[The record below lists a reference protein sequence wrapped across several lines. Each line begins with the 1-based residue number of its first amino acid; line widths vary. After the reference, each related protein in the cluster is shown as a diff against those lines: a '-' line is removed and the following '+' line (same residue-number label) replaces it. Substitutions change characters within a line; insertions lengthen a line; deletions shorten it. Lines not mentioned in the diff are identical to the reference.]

1 MNDEQAM
8 QLAIEQAMGGLYS
21 ASPNPRVGCVLTRDQ
36 QLLGAGFHLRTGE
49 GHAEV
54 NAIAAANAS
63 GHGIEAATAYVTLE
77 PCNHTGRT
85 PPCTQAL
92 ISAGVERV
100 VIAMLDPNPQ
110 VAGSGVAALQAAG
123 ISVETGLLEQQ
134 ARQLNP
140 GYIKRME
147 SAMPW
152 LRVKL
157 AMSLDGRTAMAS
169 GESQWITG
177 SEARS
182 DVQRLRARSC
192 AIVSGVDTVIADDAA
207 LTVRIDELGLPAEQA
222 AVAAR
227 QQPLRVVL
235 DSTLRLPPTARLLT
249 QGGAILVVAAH
260 ENHSAQ
266 RALEE
271 AGAELVCLPAANGQV
286 DLRRLLQLLAE
297 RDCNEVMLEAGA
309 TLAGAFAEAGLI
321 DQLSIYMAPTLMGS
335 MARPLMEWPL
345 ETMAQQ
351 RRLLVDSISPVG
363 DDWRIDARFA

>member
-1 MNDEQAM
+1 MNDQQAM

-21 ASPNPRVGCVLTRDQ
+21 ASPNPRVGCVLTRGQ

-54 NAIAAANAS
+54 NAIAASAAS
-63 GHGIEAATAYVTLE
+63 GHNTAAATAYVTLE

-85 PPCTQAL
+85 PPCTEAL
-92 ISAGVERV
+92 ISAGIERV
-100 VIAMLDPNPQ
+100 VIAMLDPNPL

-123 ISVETGLLEQQ
+123 IKVETGLMEQQ

-169 GESQWITG
+169 GQSQWITG
-177 SEARS
+177 SPARS
-182 DVQRLRARSC
+182 DVQRLRARSS
-192 AIVSGVDTVIADDAA
+192 AIISGVDTVITDAAA
-207 LTVRIDELGLPAEQA
+207 LTVRSAELGLPDEQA
-222 AVAAR
+222 AVAAQ
-227 QQPLRVVL
+227 QQPLRVIL
-235 DSTLRLPPTARLLT
+235 DSRLRLPATARLLT
-249 QGGAILVVAAH
+249 QPGAILVVAAQ
-260 ENHSAQ
+260 ENQAAQSALQ
-266 RALEE
+266 Q
-271 AGAELVCLPAANGQV
+271 AGAEVIYLPAANGRI
-286 DLRRLLQLLAE
+286 DLRRLLQVLAE

-309 TLAGAFAEAGLI
+309 TLAGAFAEADLI
-321 DQLSIYMAPTLMGS
+321 DYLSIYMAPTLLGS
-335 MARPLMEWPL
+335 LARPLMQLPL

-351 RRLLVDSISPVG
+351 RRLTIDSINPVG
-363 DDWRIDARFA
+363 DDWRIDASFA